1 MQIFGHI
8 GYFSTVT
15 VTVNLSLVS
24 GEISGSATNKCNYK
38 IYEPLEGVF
47 GKWKYSLYTN
57 WFNVSMVTR
66 VLSHKSSLASQGL
79 GTRTSE
85 IRTRY
90 LPALTAAQQRLV
102 SNGL

>member
-1 MQIFGHI
+1 M
-8 GYFSTVT
+8 
-15 VTVNLSLVS
+15 S

-47 GKWKYSLYTN
+47 GKWKCSLYTN
-57 WFNVSMVTR
+57 SSGFNVSMVTR
-66 VLSHKSSLASQGL
+66 VLSHKSSQGL